1 MQDEIMKSYRRLGEN
16 VRNFRMVKRMSQ
28 SKLATIAHVSPAYI
42 SQIERMDLTKG
53 ITCTAIIK
61 IAQALEIPA
70 CILMAEKACPDYQK
84 NLSDLA
90 IQSFQEEQTG
100 IVPVTSKRKHN
111 QKNRQV
117 RDGLQE
123 QTSGQD
129 G

>member
-1 MQDEIMKSYRRLGEN
+1 MGVQDEIMKSYRRLGEN

-70 CILMAEKACPDYQK
+70 CILMAEQACPDYQK

-90 IQSFQEEQTG
+90 IQSFQEEPSK
-100 IVPVTSKRKHN
+100 IVPVTSRRKQN
-111 QKNRQV
+111 QTNPNLQ
-117 RDGLQE
+117 DELQE
-123 QTSGQD
+123 QSNE
-129 G
+129 

>member
-90 IQSFQEEQTG
+90 IQSFQEEQSK
-100 IVPVTSKRKHN
+100 IVPVTSRRKQN
-111 QKNRQV
+111 QTNPKLQ
-117 RDGLQE
+117 DELQE
-123 QTSGQD
+123 QSNE
-129 G
+129 

>member
-1 MQDEIMKSYRRLGEN
+1 MKSYRRLGEN

-90 IQSFQEEQTG
+90 IQSFQEEQSK
-100 IVPVTSKRKHN
+100 IVPVTSRRKQN
-111 QKNRQV
+111 QTNPKLQ
-117 RDGLQE
+117 DELQE
-123 QTSGQD
+123 QSNE
-129 G
+129 